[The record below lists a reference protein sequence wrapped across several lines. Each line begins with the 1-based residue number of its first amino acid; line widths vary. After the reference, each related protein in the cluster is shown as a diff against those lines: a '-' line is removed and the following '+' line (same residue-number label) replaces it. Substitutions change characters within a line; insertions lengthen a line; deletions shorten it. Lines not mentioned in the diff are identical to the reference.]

1 MMTDDIKILK
11 AQYHEANSENDKNAV
26 REQMTVLIVKDEDQ
40 FANAMLDLIKES
52 NKKADEI
59 LLRQKLEN
67 ILPIISVSYL
77 AKNYFQKTPQWFY
90 QRLNRNKVNGKESF
104 FSKVELETLS
114 KALIEISQKLK
125 ASAAIF

>member
-11 AQYHEANSENDKNAV
+11 AQYHSAQSENDKNTV
-26 REQMTVLIVKDEDQ
+26 REQMTVLIEKDEDQ

-90 QRLNRNKVNGKESF
+90 QRLNGNKVNGKESF
-104 FSKVELETLS
+104 FSKFELETLS

-125 ASAAIF
+125 ASAAIL